1 MSLQLENGNKGFL
14 PNKAVGR
21 VQWDDAKIWKALKKV
36 NVQEILILIIFYL
49 KKQPY

>member
-1 MSLQLENGNKGFL
+1 MSPQLENGNKGFL

-36 NVQEILILIIFYL
+36 NVQETVILIIFYL